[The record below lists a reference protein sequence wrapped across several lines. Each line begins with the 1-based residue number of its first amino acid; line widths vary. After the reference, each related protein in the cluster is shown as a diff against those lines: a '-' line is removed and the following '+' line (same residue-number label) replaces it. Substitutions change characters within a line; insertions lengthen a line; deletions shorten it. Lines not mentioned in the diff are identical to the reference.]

1 MKQLLLI
8 LFFIIFSCY
17 SPNKE
22 YNEVVSTNTYKITNR
37 IQIARVHF
45 DFNKFNLTRDFI
57 ENSILTD
64 LRTNKNILKLYI
76 EGHTD
81 NKGKDWYNYRLGLQR
96 ALTVSNIISTNYPSE
111 NIILKSFSYSN
122 SIADNITENGRSNNR
137 RADIFIDLVEETF
150 EIQTNL
156 IKVDKVNKFNIDLT
170 MLLIIL
176 LLILLIL
183 LCILIKIYK
192 YKIIGIIIDLRK
204 CILNTNK
211 NKKFDTNLTRKLIEI
226 SKLKHG
232 KFILKIIYNLICK
245 IFGLFLNLKIFKINV
260 NTKGLIGETLVKI
273 KYIIEGYNIIGNG
286 INDYKPGSQG
296 LDLIVEK
303 DGKVYVIEIK
313 FGKSELGETKDGKQG
328 SPEYIAARIGAYLSN
343 LDKKSPEYKKYK
355 KLKPTSRLERVDG
368 KNPCKI
374 KSKNL

>member
-8 LFFIIFSCY
+8 LFFIIVSC
-17 SPNKE
+17 SFLNKE

-96 ALTVSNIISTNYPSE
+96 ALTISNIISTNYPSE

-122 SIADNITENGRSNNR
+122 SIADNRTENGRSNNR

-176 LLILLIL
+176 LLILLLIIIIIL
-183 LCILIKIYK
+183 MLFIYYNFSFMISFIQK
-192 YKIIGIIIDLRK
+192 VPLPKFFKKII
-204 CILNTNK
+204 K
-211 NKKFDTNLTRKLIEI
+211 NNWFRKLKE
-226 SKLKHG
+226 SLKKASNTTEKG
-232 KFILKIIYNLICK
+232 NIGEQFTALDKVLNRGWNLICPK
-245 IFGLFLNLKIFKINV
+245 NIPKNMKDKGHQGIDSIFEKNGGFIIVDSKYGSSK
-260 NTKGLIGETLVKI
+260 LIKT
-273 KYIIEGYNIIGNG
+273 
-286 INDYKPGSQG
+286 D
-296 LDLIVEK
+296 
-303 DGKVYVIEIK
+303 
-313 FGKSELGETKDGKQG
+313 DGKQMCKNWIRKRLK
-328 SPEYIAARIGAYLSN
+328 SYCGANFELYNKIKDAFNKGKVKSMVSEIDEN
-343 LDKKSPEYKKYK
+343 LDNTIYKLLDKSGNYIFDKVNKKH
-355 KLKPTSRLERVDG
+355 
-368 KNPCKI
+368 KI
-374 KSKNL
+374 CE

>member
-8 LFFIIFSCY
+8 LFFIIVSCS

-64 LRTNKNILKLYI
+64 LRTNKNIFKLYI

-96 ALTVSNIISTNYPSE
+96 ALTISNIISTNYPSE

-122 SIADNITENGRSNNR
+122 SIADNRTENGRSNNR

-183 LCILIKIYK
+183 LCILIIRY
-192 YKIIGIIIDLRK
+192 IIGIIIELIK
-204 CILNTNK
+204 CILNTIK
-211 NKKFDTNLTRKLIEI
+211 NTKFDTNLTKKLIEI
-226 SKLKHG
+226 SKSKHG

-260 NTKGLIGETLVKI
+260 HTKGLIGETLVKI
-273 KYIIEGYNIIGNG
+273 KRLIDDYEIIGKG
-286 INDYKPGSQG
+286 VEDYKIGGKG
-296 LDLIVEK
+296 LDLMVGK
-303 DGKVYVIEIK
+303 DGKAEVIEIK

-328 SPEYIAARIGAYLSN
+328 SPEYIEARKGAYLSN

-355 KLKPTSRLERVDG
+355 KLKSTSLLERVDG